1 MSTDPLRLT
10 DDQGQDVR
18 EHYADDWPAGDDL
31 LDALCAAGA
40 PCDGHC
46 GDAGC
51 PVYEISQGRSAAE
64 PAGALWAL
72 GDDDR
77 DAIPF

>member
-1 MSTDPLRLT
+1 MSIYPLRLT
-10 DDQGQDVR
+10 PAQYADVR

-31 LDALCAAGA
+31 LDALCATGE

-51 PVYEISQGRSAAE
+51 PVYEQEQRRVHAE
-64 PAGALWAL
+64 PIDL